1 MRLLR
6 KRSTHCFLIS
16 ALVIEM
22 FVADTHAW
30 VYYLLDRLPQKAD
43 EIFKS
48 VENFEDVMLVP
59 AIALSECVHLVE
71 TNRIKVDYRDIFSR
85 FEGANN
91 FVVVPLDLEIVKMLP
106 SIKLSEL
113 HDRIIVA
120 TASSLNAVLI
130 TKDREIAKSGLVKT
144 VWE

>member
-1 MRLLR
+1 MRPL
-6 KRSTHCFLIS
+6 KNQSNHCFLIN
-16 ALVIEM
+16 ALVLEM

-30 VYYLLDRLPQKAD
+30 VYYLLDRLPRRANSV
-43 EIFKS
+43 FKS
-48 VENFEDVMLVP
+48 VENFKDVMFVP

-71 TNRIKVDYRDIFSR
+71 TKRIKVDYRDLFSR

-106 SIKLSEL
+106 GIKLSEL

-120 TASSLNAVLI
+120 TAKSLNAVLI
-130 TKDREIAKSGLVKT
+130 TKDEEIAKSGLVET
-144 VWE
+144 AWE

>member
-1 MRLLR
+1 M

-91 FVVVPLDLEIVKMLP
+91 FVVVPLE
-106 SIKLSEL
+106 SEL

>member
-1 MRLLR
+1 M
-6 KRSTHCFLIS
+6 
-16 ALVIEM
+16 
-22 FVADTHAW
+22 
-30 VYYLLDRLPQKAD
+30 
-43 EIFKS
+43 
-48 VENFEDVMLVP
+48 
-59 AIALSECVHLVE
+59 SECVHLVE